1 MVGLI
6 VGKEGKGKTKQ
17 LLERVNEDIK
27 TASGNIVY
35 LDRST
40 KHMFELNN
48 RVRLINV
55 GDYNFENSS
64 EFIGFVY
71 GIISQDHDMQKVY
84 IDGIM
89 KVAKLSKEEVTTTI
103 KRIESIGNEHNV
115 DFIMSISANKED
127 LDESIQE
134 NIILAL

>member
-6 VGKEGKGKTKQ
+6 VGKEGKGKTRQ

-48 RVRLINV
+48 RVRLVNV

-89 KVAKLSKEEVTTTI
+89 KVAKLSKDEVTATI
-103 KRIESIGNEHNV
+103 KRIEAIGNEHNV

-127 LDESIQE
+127 LDDSIQE